1 MRMGFRTPL
10 LEKVPMLILL
20 GILAGALGGLVTGVI
35 QSRPASF
42 PSRGR

>member
-1 MRMGFRTPL
+1 MRMSFRTPL

-20 GILAGALGGLVTGVI
+20 GILAGAMSGLVIGVI

-42 PSRGR
+42 SSRGR